1 MYASVATHRPNIT
14 FTVPTLSQFLNNP
27 GEAHWDAVK
36 HVFRYLAGMKGF
48 ALMFG
53 TEWHDLVGYMDA
65 DRASQEHRRAV
76 LGSAFLIDGGTIS
89 WSSHK
94 QELVMLST
102 AEAEYVAAAH
112 VAKEGIWLHLLLS
125 KLSPPIPKTT
135 TLHCDNQA
143 ACKLAT
149 TNNYHARTKHIDI
162 RYHFIRQ
169 TVEDGTFN
177 IVYCPTDNMVA
188 DTLMKVLPRW
198 KVKGFASA
206 LLSLGCRTSSP
217 CIPEDIQ

>member
-1 MYASVATHRPNIT
+1 MYASVATRCPNIT
-14 FTVPTLSQFLNNP
+14 FAASTLSQFLNNP

-36 HVFRYLAGMKGF
+36 RVFRYLAGMKGF
-48 ALMFG
+48 ALTFG
-53 TEWHDLVGYMDA
+53 TEWHDLVGYMDT
-65 DRASQEHRRAV
+65 DRASQEHRRAI

-89 WSSHK
+89 WSSRK

-112 VAKEGIWLHLLLS
+112 AAKEGIWLHLLLS

-143 ACKLAT
+143 ACELAT
-149 TNNYHARTKHIDI
+149 TNNYHAHTKHIDI
-162 RYHFIRQ
+162 RYHFICQ

-177 IVYCPTDNMVA
+177 IVY
-188 DTLMKVLPRW
+188 VLPHRQH
-198 KVKGFASA
+198 
-206 LLSLGCRTSSP
+206 GC
-217 CIPEDIQ
+217 